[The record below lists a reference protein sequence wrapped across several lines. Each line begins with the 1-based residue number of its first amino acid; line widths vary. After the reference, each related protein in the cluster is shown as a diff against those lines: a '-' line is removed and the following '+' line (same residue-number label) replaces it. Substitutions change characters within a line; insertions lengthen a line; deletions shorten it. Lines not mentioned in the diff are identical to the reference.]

1 MAAPLETLLEV
12 EGLNFWYGPAPA
24 APEARVL
31 KDVGFR
37 VGRSAITALV
47 GESGSGKSTLIN
59 AILGLHGASAYRLEA
74 KSLRFAGTDL
84 TRLSVREWHGLRGR
98 RIGYVAQD
106 ATGSLNPLR
115 RVGAQLIEALRIHHP
130 GLARRTAQDEALER
144 LAQVGFDEPRRV
156 FDSYPHQL
164 SGGMNQRVA
173 IAATL
178 AGDLELL
185 LADEPTSSLDV
196 SVQRQVLDHL
206 TSVIARSGVSLL
218 LITHDLALAADRA
231 DRLLV
236 MKDGEIVEDGPTRR
250 VLERPRHLYTR
261 ALIAAAPTLAGSGA
275 DAVSSPVAASD
286 TLLRVR
292 GLTKSYRI
300 SQGREVRAFEE
311 ISFDL
316 RPRETLCI
324 VGESGSGKTSLVR
337 TVLQL
342 TVADQGEVSFDGYR
356 VGDLRGAGLKRYRR
370 DAQMVYQNPYTALN
384 PHHPVAAILREPLQ
398 IHGVGSRREQQAAA
412 SELLARVGLPEAFMS
427 KRPGELSGGQRQ
439 RVAIARAL
447 ITRPKML
454 VLDESV
460 SALDVSAQQAILRL
474 LRTLQDSF
482 GLAYLFITHDLA
494 VARQFSDRILV
505 MRKGRTVEQGETES
519 VFADPQ
525 HAYTRWL
532 LDAAPG
538 ARTQPALP
546 PVALTES

>member
-1 MAAPLETLLEV
+1 MATLPEALLEV
-12 EGLNFWYGPAPA
+12 ERLNFWYGPAAA
-24 APEARVL
+24 APQARVL
-31 KDVGFR
+31 KDVGFQ
-37 VGRSAITALV
+37 VGRGAMTALV

-59 AILGLHGASAYRLEA
+59 AILGLHSARAHRLEA
-74 KSLRFAGTDL
+74 KSMRFAGTDL
-84 TRLSVREWHGLRGR
+84 TGLSVQGWRGLRGR

-115 RVGAQLIEALRIHHP
+115 RVGAQLVEALRIHHP
-130 GLARRTAQDEALER
+130 GLGRRAARDEALER
-144 LAQVGFDEPRRV
+144 LTQVGFDEPRRV

-173 IAATL
+173 IAAAL
-178 AGDLELL
+178 AGDPELL

-206 TSVIARSGVSLL
+206 TSVIARSGISLL
-218 LITHDLALAADRA
+218 LITHDLALAAGRA

-250 VLERPRHLYTR
+250 VLDSPRHAYTR
-261 ALIAAAPTLAGSGA
+261 ALIAAVPTLAGPGA
-275 DAVSSPVAASD
+275 DAAAGPAGASD
-286 TLLRVR
+286 ALLRVR

-300 SQGREVRAFEE
+300 PHGREVRAFEE
-311 ISFDL
+311 ISFEL

-342 TVADQGEVSFDGYR
+342 TAADQGEVSFDGYP

-370 DAQMVYQNPYTALN
+370 AAQMVYQNPYTALN
-384 PHHPVAAILREPLQ
+384 PHHTVAAILREPLR
-398 IHGVGSRREQQAAA
+398 IHGIGSRRQQQAAA
-412 SELLARVGLPEAFMS
+412 AELLARVGLPEAFLS

-447 ITRPKML
+447 ITRPKLL

-460 SALDVSAQQAILRL
+460 SALDVSAQQAILGL
-474 LRTLQDSF
+474 LRTLQDGF

-505 MRKGRTVEQGETES
+505 MRQGRIVEQGETGS
-519 VFADPQ
+519 VFAAPQ

-538 ARTQPALP
+538 ARTRATSRRI
-546 PVALTES
+546 A

>member
-1 MAAPLETLLEV
+1 MAAPAEALLEV
-12 EGLNFWYGPAPA
+12 EGLNFWYGPAE
-24 APEARVL
+24 PETRVL

-37 VGRSAITALV
+37 VARGAITALV

-59 AILGLHGASAYRLEA
+59 AILGLHSARGTRLEA
-74 KSLRFAGTDL
+74 GSLRFAGIDL
-84 TRLSVREWHGLRGR
+84 TGLSARGWRGLRGR

-130 GLARRTAQDEALER
+130 GLARRAAQEEALER

-173 IAATL
+173 IAAAL
-178 AGDLELL
+178 AGDPELL

-206 TSVIARSGVSLL
+206 TSVIARSGISLL

-236 MKDGEIVEDGPTRR
+236 MKGGEIVEDGPTRR
-250 VLERPRHLYTR
+250 VLASPQHAYTQ
-261 ALIAAAPTLAGSGA
+261 ALIAAAPALAGAAPSA
-275 DAVSSPVAASD
+275 APAAASD
-286 TLLRVR
+286 ALLQVR
-292 GLTKSYRI
+292 DLAKSYRI
-300 SQGREVRAFEE
+300 SQGHDVRAFDG

-342 TVADQGEVSFDGYR
+342 TAADRGEVSFDGYR
-356 VGDLRGAGLKRYRR
+356 VGQLHGAELKRYRR
-370 DAQMVYQNPYTALN
+370 HAQMVYQSPYTALN
-384 PHHPVAAILREPLQ
+384 PHHTVAAILREPLQ
-398 IHGVGSRREQQAAA
+398 IHGIGSRREQQAAA
-412 SELLARVGLPEAFMS
+412 SELLARVGLPEAFLS
-427 KRPGELSGGQRQ
+427 IRPGALSGGQRQ

-447 ITRPKML
+447 ITRPKLL

-460 SALDVSAQQAILRL
+460 SALDVSAQQAILGL
-474 LRTLQDSF
+474 LRALQDSF

-494 VARQFSDRILV
+494 VARHFSDRILV
-505 MRKGRTVEQGETES
+505 MHKGRTVEQGETGS
-519 VFADPQ
+519 VFAAPQ
-525 HAYTRWL
+525 HPYTRWL

-538 ARTQPALP
+538 ARTQATSRRI
-546 PVALTES
+546 A

>member
-1 MAAPLETLLEV
+1 MAALSEALLEV
-12 EGLNFWYGPAPA
+12 EGLNFWYGPATA

-37 VGRSAITALV
+37 VARGAITALV

-59 AILGLHGASAYRLEA
+59 AILGLHSARGFRLEA
-74 KSLRFAGTDL
+74 RSLRFAGTDL
-84 TRLSVREWHGLRGR
+84 TRLSVRGWRGLRGR

-115 RVGAQLIEALRIHHP
+115 RVGAQLIEALLIHHSE
-130 GLARRTAQDEALER
+130 LARRAARGEALER
-144 LAQVGFDEPRRV
+144 LAQVGFDEPQRV

-173 IAATL
+173 IAAAL
-178 AGDLELL
+178 AGDPELL

-206 TSVIARSGVSLL
+206 TSVIARSRISLL

-236 MKDGEIVEDGPTRR
+236 MKGGEIVENGPTRE
-250 VLERPRHLYTR
+250 VLATPQHAYTR
-261 ALIAAAPTLAGSGA
+261 ILIAAAPALAGAGTDTFSGPA
-275 DAVSSPVAASD
+275 PAPDA
-286 TLLRVR
+286 LLQVR
-292 GLTKSYRI
+292 DLAKSYQI
-300 SQGREVRAFEE
+300 SHGREVRAFDE

-342 TVADQGEVSFDGYR
+342 TAADRGEVSFDGYR
-356 VGDLRGAGLKRYRR
+356 VGQLRGAELKRYRR

-384 PHHPVAAILREPLQ
+384 PHHTVAAILREPLR
-398 IHGVGSRREQQAAA
+398 IHGIGSRAEQQAAA
-412 SELLARVGLPEAFMS
+412 SELLARVGLPGAFLS

-447 ITRPKML
+447 ITRPKLL

-460 SALDVSAQQAILRL
+460 SALDVSAQQAILGL
-474 LRTLQDSF
+474 LRALQDSF

-505 MRKGRTVEQGETES
+505 MHKGRTVEQGETDS
-519 VFADPQ
+519 VFTAPQ
-525 HAYTRWL
+525 HPYTRWL

-538 ARTQPALP
+538 ARTQA
-546 PVALTES
+546 ASRRIA

>member
-1 MAAPLETLLEV
+1 MAATSDALLEV
-12 EGLNFWYGPAPA
+12 EGLNFWYGPAVS
-24 APEARVL
+24 EARVL

-37 VGRSAITALV
+37 IGRGAVTALV

-59 AILGLHGASAYRLEA
+59 AVLGLHSARGFRLEA
-74 KSLRFAGTDL
+74 RRLRFAGTDL
-84 TRLSVREWHGLRGR
+84 TGLSVRGWRGLRGR

-115 RVGAQLIEALRIHHP
+115 RVGAQLTEALLIHHP
-130 GLARRTAQDEALER
+130 GLARRAARDEALER
-144 LAQVGFDEPRRV
+144 LAQVGFDEPQRV

-173 IAATL
+173 IAAAL
-178 AGDLELL
+178 AGDPELL

-206 TSVIARSGVSLL
+206 TSVIARSRISLL

-231 DRLLV
+231 DNLLV
-236 MKDGEIVEDGPTRR
+236 MKGGEIVENGPTRE
-250 VLERPRHLYTR
+250 VVASPQHAYTR
-261 ALIAAAPTLAGSGA
+261 ILIAAAPALSGA
-275 DAVSSPVAASD
+275 GPDGFSGPAPASD
-286 TLLRVR
+286 ALLQVR
-292 GLTKSYRI
+292 DLAKTYRI
-300 SQGREVRAFEE
+300 SQGHDVRAFDG

-342 TVADQGEVSFDGYR
+342 TAADRGEARFDGYQ

-384 PHHPVAAILREPLQ
+384 PHHTVAAILREPLR
-398 IHGVGSRREQQAAA
+398 IHGIGSRAEQQAAV
-412 SELLARVGLPEAFMS
+412 SELLVRVGLPETFLS

-447 ITRPKML
+447 ITRPKLL

-460 SALDVSAQQAILRL
+460 SALDVSAQQAILGL

-505 MRKGRTVEQGETES
+505 LHKGRTVEQGKTAS
-519 VFADPQ
+519 VFAAPQ
-525 HAYTRWL
+525 HPYTRWL

-538 ARTQPALP
+538 ARPHTASRRI
-546 PVALTES
+546 A